1 MNIGKVETQVSR
13 YQFYRPTQSFANVLY
28 GWSLSSIKKIL
39 LINGSKRSS
48 SDPRFSLAAR
58 AGGDGLKRT
67 FLFKSILGQRTKKD
81 LFIQIDSK
89 TMCIAVT
96 GSGAAA
102 PRQWRR
108 LTCTLCRGCDENGPI
123 PHDRLEIDCTVCS
136 FLSLFKLAVH
146 LPDQRSF

>member
-1 MNIGKVETQVSR
+1 MVQKDH
-13 YQFYRPTQSFANVLY
+13 
-28 GWSLSSIKKIL
+28 W
-39 LINGSKRSS
+39 LI

-58 AGGDGLKRT
+58 SGGNGLNRI

-96 GSGAAA
+96 GSGA
-102 PRQWRR
+102 PRRVVDGGG
-108 LTCTLCRGCDENGPI
+108 LLGGALCRGCDENGPI

-136 FLSLFKLAVH
+136 FFLYFSFYSDDVKRNL
-146 LPDQRSF
+146 LPYLKIMTTPIH